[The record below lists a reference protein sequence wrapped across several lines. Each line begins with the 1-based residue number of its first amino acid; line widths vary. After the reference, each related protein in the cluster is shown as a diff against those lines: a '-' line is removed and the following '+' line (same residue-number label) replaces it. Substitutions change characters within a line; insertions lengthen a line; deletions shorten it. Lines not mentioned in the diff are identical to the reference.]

1 MTETVQEQEV
11 QAGEQL
17 VQEGSA
23 QAGSW
28 PVECLTIGDCGPL
41 YERIKEITDKGDKVN
56 LDLSVCQEIDTAGL
70 QLLTAIQIDPEL
82 SLKVHWQSPS
92 EPVRERAARLGL
104 ISWIESGAVGV

>member
-11 QAGEQL
+11 QSADQS
-17 VQEGSA
+17 VQQGSV
-23 QAGSW
+23 QQGSW

-41 YERIKEITDKGDKVN
+41 YERIKESTDKGDKVN

-70 QLLTAIQIDPEL
+70 QLLTAIQVDPDL
-82 SLKVHWQSPS
+82 SLKVRWESLS